1 MRVNSDFRKTAVKD
15 VKYVKKP
22 NTANALPENILNAID
37 KLEKTVA
44 GTRLVYEILCEYL
57 HPHVGDLWGTTLLWA
72 RPHPMIEVDLLQL
85 AIVPRLHDFKV
96 FVSDIPDRVPEGDAG
111 SSRRDDYAS
120 IATGLSSARNR
131 SGDVSRSVAPW
142 TIFRA

>member
-1 MRVNSDFRKTAVKD
+1 LRGFIERTAHAVATATQLKGIKDAPIDGPLTPVLDLSETINKALYGTLREWPKLVNSDFRKTAVKD

-57 HPHVGDLWGTTLLWA
+57 HPHVGDLW
-72 RPHPMIEVDLLQL
+72 
-85 AIVPRLHDFKV
+85 
-96 FVSDIPDRVPEGDAG
+96 
-111 SSRRDDYAS
+111 
-120 IATGLSSARNR
+120 
-131 SGDVSRSVAPW
+131 
-142 TIFRA
+142 